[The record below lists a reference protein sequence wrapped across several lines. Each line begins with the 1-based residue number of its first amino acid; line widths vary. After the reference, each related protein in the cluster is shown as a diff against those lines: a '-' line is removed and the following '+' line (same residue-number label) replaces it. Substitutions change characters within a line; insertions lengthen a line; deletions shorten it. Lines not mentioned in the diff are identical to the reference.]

1 MMIERLVSIPAP
13 MAMRDVLAIL
23 AALEVAISESLTVG
37 VYENEIVVERE
48 VSE

>member
-1 MMIERLVSIPAP
+1 MIERLVSIPVP

-23 AALEVAISESLTVG
+23 AALEASISESLSVG

-48 VSE
+48 VIE